1 MECLS
6 QFTATGTPVF
16 KFTGDIDRY
25 PAGPTQFA
33 RAMEELGVRQIFA
46 RSPQAKGRVERAA
59 ATFQD
64 RLVTELRLA
73 GAATITEADELLN
86 DFLPRFNEKFGVQA
100 EQGHCAYRRL
110 EQSVSL
116 DQILCFKHRRK
127 VSRDNTIKYS
137 RRTLQL
143 LPSKTRPTYA
153 GVQVEVQEDLEG
165 QLLVQYQG
173 RTIPTQEAPP
183 RPGLVRAAAVAHM
196 EGSGVGHSANNAE
209 GQWDACLARLETG
222 EVDRDLRPRK
232 SKAQQHR
239 MPTARQRTLWE
250 NVQQA
255 RLRGLSLRAIAR
267 ELGNHWNT
275 ARKYALAKSPPLRS
289 ISGTTGTTKIWG
301 GRVHLIGHFRRPI
314 GRTFSLDINIG
325 SLSNVLIC
333 KLHGDGVP
341 VPGVQLVSKQ
351 ATS

>member
-1 MECLS
+1 M
-6 QFTATGTPVF
+6 
-16 KFTGDIDRY
+16 
-25 PAGPTQFA
+25 
-33 RAMEELGVRQIFA
+33 
-46 RSPQAKGRVERAA
+46 
-59 ATFQD
+59 
-64 RLVTELRLA
+64 
-73 GAATITEADELLN
+73 
-86 DFLPRFNEKFGVQA
+86 
-100 EQGHCAYRRL
+100 
-110 EQSVSL
+110 SL

-165 QLLVQYQG
+165 RLLVQYQG

-183 RPGLVRAAAVAHM
+183 RPGLLRAAAVSHM

-255 RLRGLSLRAIAR
+255 RLRGLSLR
-267 ELGNHWNT
+267 G
-275 ARKYALAKSPPLRS
+275 YRS
-289 ISGTTGTTKIWG
+289 
-301 GRVHLIGHFRRPI
+301 
-314 GRTFSLDINIG
+314 
-325 SLSNVLIC
+325 
-333 KLHGDGVP
+333 
-341 VPGVQLVSKQ
+341 
-351 ATS
+351 